1 MNKSILATDVQNYL
15 VEKRHSSAAD
25 MALKKS
31 PFAHVTSQ
39 ELAQQ
44 IDGRQ
49 RAAKK
54 IPEWTATAGIY
65 YPEKL
70 NMEQCSSAET
80 GKFKASLV
88 QHGASLIDLT
98 GGLGVDS
105 YYFAQQGAC
114 VTHCEIN
121 QELSSIVQHNF
132 KQLGLKN
139 IVCHSG
145 DGIEYL
151 ENLKKTVDFIYID
164 PSRRVA
170 QQKVFRLT
178 DCEPNIVK
186 LQTLFLAKAQ
196 CIITKLAPLLD
207 ISLAMEQLDHVCD
220 IYIVSVDN
228 DCKELI
234 LVQNKQFSGEAQL
247 HAIKLSTGNQQRFFT
262 FTTSQEQQAEANYA
276 LPKKYLYD
284 PDVAITKAGAFKCI
298 GVAFDLFKLQQH
310 THLYTS
316 DRYVEDFP
324 GRCFRILDIYPLSK
338 LKKNK
343 AVSKANVVTKNF
355 PTRVDDIRK
364 KFKIVDGGSDFLYF
378 CTLQGGEHVAI
389 HCTRF
394 IAVEL

>member
-15 VEKRHSSAAD
+15 SEKQQSSAAD

-31 PFAHVTSQ
+31 PFVHVSSQ

-54 IPEWTATAGIY
+54 IPEWTTTPGIY

-70 NMEQCSSAET
+70 NMEQCSSGET
-80 GKFKASLV
+80 GYFKASLV
-88 QHGASLIDLT
+88 QPGASLIDLT
-98 GGLGVDS
+98 GGFGVDS
-105 YYFAQQGAC
+105 YYFARKGAR

-121 QELSSIVQHNF
+121 PALSTIVQHNF
-132 KQLGLKN
+132 KQLGLTN
-139 IVCHSG
+139 AMCHSG

-151 ENLKKTVDFIYID
+151 ENLKEKVDFIYID

-170 QQKVFRLT
+170 QQKVFRLA

-186 LQTLFLAKAQ
+186 LQALFFAKAQ

-207 ISLAMEQLDHVCD
+207 ISLAMEQLDHVRN

-228 DCKELI
+228 DCKEL
-234 LVQNKQFSGEAQL
+234 LFVQDKGFTGDVQL
-247 HAIKLSTGNQQRFFT
+247 HAIRLSAGKQQRFT
-262 FTTSQEQQAEANYA
+262 FTTSQEQQAEAHYA
-276 LPKKYLYD
+276 APEKYLYD

-298 GVAFDLFKLQQH
+298 GLAFELFKLQQH

-338 LKKNK
+338 LKKNR
-343 AVSKANVVTKNF
+343 AVTKANVVTKNF
-355 PTRVDDIRK
+355 PLRVEDIRK
-364 KFKIVDGGSDFLYF
+364 KFKIADGGADFLYF

-389 HCTRF
+389 LCTRF
-394 IAVEL
+394 TA